1 MNLEM
6 TATTWLACSVAIGLW
21 AVSLL
26 LTRDPAKPHSW
37 NWRAIPL
44 SLFGLA
50 WVIVGITFFLRF
62 PAVWYDPEFFR
73 ASQFPLW
80 KLPATT
86 FTWTWIALTLYW
98 LAFVA
103 GYFLIMHLSPPRP
116 ALLGKLDLLTSP
128 ENFLILDLLVGCCGS
143 LIILSGRGF
152 IPRALGTP
160 LAILGGFYVI
170 AATTVWFRYF
180 QGQLLGLRRFFYLIP
195 GLLIYFFSP
204 FRALIFSTALCVLI
218 PALKTRRWRSLTT
231 FSLAML
237 ALLIIATVV
246 NDYRRARMRG
256 DLNSR
261 SETTLSNEALG
272 WQEEPENAPWVR
284 LSKRFHGFDALA
296 LTVHFVPSV
305 FPYTQLNVFTDLIR
319 RVIPR
324 AVLDKKADTHRG
336 RKFSTT
342 IWAMGER
349 GLVRRPEAN
358 ISPSMC
364 ADLYQINGITV
375 VIVGAMFYGLLVGL
389 LESWQ
394 RRGSP
399 LSSCVLLAVFGM
411 PVVLG
416 IEQEFNF
423 ATATLIQ
430 TVIGFF
436 FLLFFLPL
444 TSRLP
449 ETVRKLA
456 AKKERV

>member
-1 MNLEM
+1 MNIEM
-6 TATTWLACSVAIGLW
+6 TATTWLACVIAIGLW
-21 AVSLL
+21 AASVL
-26 LTRDPAKPHSW
+26 LTRDPARPHSW
-37 NWRAIPL
+37 SWRAIPL

-80 KLPATT
+80 KLPAIT

-98 LAFVA
+98 LAFAA
-103 GYFLIMHLSPPRP
+103 GFLLIMHLSPRRP
-116 ALLGKLDLLTSP
+116 MILEKLDLLTSP
-128 ENFLILDLLVGCCGS
+128 ENFLILDLLVCCCGC
-143 LIILSGRGF
+143 LVILSGRGF
-152 IPRALGTP
+152 IPQALGTP

-170 AATTVWFRYF
+170 AATTVWFQHF
-180 QGQLLGLRRFFYLIP
+180 QGQPMGLRRFFYLIP
-195 GLLIYFFSP
+195 GLLVYFFSP
-204 FRALIFSTALCVLI
+204 FRALIFSIALCVVI
-218 PALKTRRWRSLTT
+218 PALKTRRWFSLTT
-231 FSLAML
+231 FSLAMM
-237 ALLIIATVV
+237 AFLIITTIV
-246 NDYRRARMRG
+246 NDYRRASMTG
-256 DLNSR
+256 NLYSKP
-261 SETTLSNEALG
+261 EPTLSNEALG
-272 WQEEPENAPWVR
+272 WQEDPESAPWVR
-284 LSKRFHGFDALA
+284 LSKRFHGFDSLA

-305 FPYTQLNVFTDLIR
+305 FPYTQLNVFTDLIQ

-324 AVLDKKADTHRG
+324 ALLDKKADTHRG

-364 ADLYQINGITV
+364 ADLYQINGITL
-375 VIVGAMFYGLLVGL
+375 VIIGALFYGLLVGL

-394 RRGSP
+394 KRGSP

-416 IEQEFNF
+416 FEQEFDF
-423 ATATLIQ
+423 AAATLIQ
-430 TVIGFF
+430 VLIGFF

-444 TSRLP
+444 TSGLP
-449 ETVRKLA
+449 EKVRKLA

>member
-1 MNLEM
+1 MDLEM
-6 TATTWLACSVAIGLW
+6 TATTYLAFGVAFCLW
-21 AVSLL
+21 AVSVI
-26 LTRDPAKPHSW
+26 LTRDPARPHVWS
-37 NWRAIPL
+37 WRAIPL

-50 WVIVGITFFLRF
+50 WIIVGITFFLRF

-98 LAFVA
+98 LAFAA
-103 GYFLIMHLSPPRP
+103 GYFLITHLSPPRP
-116 ALLGKLDLLTSP
+116 TLLGKLDLLASP
-128 ENFLILDLLVGCCGS
+128 ENALILDLLVCCCCC
-143 LIILSGRGF
+143 LIILSGQGF

-160 LAILGGFYVI
+160 LAILGGFFVI
-170 AATTVWFRYF
+170 GATIEWFGYF
-180 QGQLLGLRRFFYLIP
+180 QGQSVGLRRFFYLIP
-195 GLLIYFFSP
+195 GILIYFFSP
-204 FRALIFSTALCVLI
+204 FRTYIFAVALCILN
-218 PALKTRRWRSLTT
+218 PALKTRRWMSLAT
-231 FSLAML
+231 FSLAMV
-237 ALLIIATVV
+237 ALLIIATIV
-246 NDYRRARMRG
+246 NDYRRARIRENLYG
-256 DLNSR
+256 SP
-261 SETTLSNEALG
+261 EITLSNEALG
-272 WQEEPENAPWVR
+272 WQDEPENAPWVR
-284 LSKRFHGFDALA
+284 LSKRFHGFDSLA

-305 FPYTQLNVFTDLIR
+305 FPYTQLNVFTELIR

-324 AVLDKKADTHRG
+324 AVIEKEAHTHRG

-364 ADLYQINGITV
+364 ADLYQINGI
-375 VIVGAMFYGLLVGL
+375 ILIIIGAAFYGLLVGL
-389 LESWQ
+389 LDSWQ
-394 RRGSP
+394 KRGYP
-399 LSSCVLLAVFGM
+399 LSSCILLTLFGV
-411 PVVLG
+411 PVAMG

-423 ATATLIQ
+423 AASTLIQ
-430 TVIGFF
+430 MLIGLF

-444 TSRLP
+444 TARLP